1 MMKALEINNL
11 TKKYEGFKLDDINLC
26 LESGMII
33 GLIGEN
39 GAGKTTLIK
48 SILNIINFDNGDV
61 KIMGMNYHDNE
72 KAIKEEI
79 GVVLDNMFFPE
90 ILTAK
95 DIDNIMKGIHD
106 KWNSSLFGNYLEDF
120 GLPNNKAIKKLSKGM
135 RKKLEIAVALAR
147 EPKILI
153 LDEPTSGLDPIAR
166 REILDIFLK
175 FIADEEHT
183 IFLSTHLTSDL
194 EHIADRIV
202 FLDNGRILLDENKDD
217 IIDNYGIVKCDEKVL
232 ETFDK
237 NDVLRYRKRKYACE
251 ILVSNRTMIEK
262 KYSIHT
268 IDKITLEDLM
278 FMMLK
283 GERL

>member
-1 MMKALEINNL
+1 MKALEINNL
-11 TKKYEGFKLDDINLC
+11 TKKYEGFKLDDVNLC

-106 KWNSSLFGNYLEDF
+106 KWNSSLFCNYLADF
-120 GLPNNKAIKKLSKGM
+120 GLPNNKIIKKLSKGM

-237 NDVLRYRKRKYACE
+237 NDILRYRKRKYACE
-251 ILVSNRTMIEK
+251 VLVSNRTMIEK